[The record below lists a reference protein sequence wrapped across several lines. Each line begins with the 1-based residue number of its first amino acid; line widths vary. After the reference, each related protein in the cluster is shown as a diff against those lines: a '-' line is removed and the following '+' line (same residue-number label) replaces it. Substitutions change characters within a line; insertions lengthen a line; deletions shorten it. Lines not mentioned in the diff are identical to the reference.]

1 MLYNMVFIKVLVY
14 LSSATCTMNL
24 LNPKNGSKLPSRD
37 FANPP
42 NVRRHFIQTSVNKKN
57 FQKMNYRNH
66 LIKSVQNLIETE
78 QILFTNA
85 LNLCMFG
92 ELRDSDDAF
101 EENDEFSFNLELL
114 KSVDDL
120 NVKKIVEIIESLQ
133 IKTEYLINVNKITE
147 TELNNEYNL

>member
-1 MLYNMVFIKVLVY
+1 MVFIKVLVN

-24 LNPKNGSKLPSRD
+24 QNLTNGSKLPSRY

-42 NVRRHFIQTSVNKKN
+42 NVRRHFIQTSVNKEN

>member
-1 MLYNMVFIKVLVY
+1 
-14 LSSATCTMNL
+14 
-24 LNPKNGSKLPSRD
+24 
-37 FANPP
+37 
-42 NVRRHFIQTSVNKKN
+42 
-57 FQKMNYRNH
+57 
-66 LIKSVQNLIETE
+66 
-78 QILFTNA
+78 
-85 LNLCMFG
+85 MFG

>member
-1 MLYNMVFIKVLVY
+1 MC
-14 LSSATCTMNL
+14 SET
-24 LNPKNGSKLPSRD
+24 R
-37 FANPP
+37 P
-42 NVRRHFIQTSVNKKN
+42 NAKPENDRRHFIQTSVNKEN

>member
-1 MLYNMVFIKVLVY
+1 MVFIKVLVY

-24 LNPKNGSKLPSRD
+24 LNPKNVSKLPSRD

-42 NVRRHFIQTSVNKKN
+42 NVRRHFIQTSVNKEN

>member
-1 MLYNMVFIKVLVY
+1 
-14 LSSATCTMNL
+14 
-24 LNPKNGSKLPSRD
+24 
-37 FANPP
+37 
-42 NVRRHFIQTSVNKKN
+42 
-57 FQKMNYRNH
+57 MNYRNH

>member
-1 MLYNMVFIKVLVY
+1 
-14 LSSATCTMNL
+14 
-24 LNPKNGSKLPSRD
+24 
-37 FANPP
+37 
-42 NVRRHFIQTSVNKKN
+42 
-57 FQKMNYRNH
+57 MNYRNH

-92 ELRDSDDAF
+92 DLCDSDDAF